1 MSKVKKPSEA
11 EAKAISKMFSS
22 KQVKKRPFD
31 PLSESVSASQ
41 QKKKKKAVPLKKSK
55 PSNVK
60 VFMLDKHQRIVP
72 KGDTRKRLEKKDRVQ
87 VIKIYREMDADDLK
101 ETILNAFKWVRSYV
115 FLTCESGG
123 HTLMESD
130 EQGPLYLSIKK
141 CDDYVVGYKI
151 NFYYSAFSLKNLT

>member
-1 MSKVKKPSEA
+1 
-11 EAKAISKMFSS
+11 MFSS

-115 FLTCESGG
+115 CILAAA
-123 HTLMESD
+123 
-130 EQGPLYLSIKK
+130 P
-141 CDDYVVGYKI
+141 
-151 NFYYSAFSLKNLT
+151 